1 VSEST
6 GGAAGPETGLA
17 GPPGPPA
24 TSIDIDTLVR
34 QIPTQYPFVLVD
46 RVLEHDPAGHM
57 VAIKN
62 VTGSEEFFLGHFPG
76 TPVMPGVLLME
87 SLAQTAGI
95 WLLKD
100 APDPRRLEVH
110 VVGIDDAKF
119 RRPAV
124 PGDQLRL
131 EVTILHRRGSLCRVK
146 GEVKTGEHRV
156 AEARLL
162 LQVETI
168 APPEVDP
175 TARVDPRAI
184 LGRGVRIGPFCVVG
198 PEVVL
203 GAGTTLESHV
213 VIDGD
218 TRVGRENHFFP
229 FCSVGL
235 VPQDLKYQ
243 GERSRVEIGDRNSIR
258 EFVTIHRG
266 TTGGGGVTR
275 IGSDNL
281 LMAYTHV
288 AHDCQVGHHVIFA
301 NGATLAGHV
310 EVADWVTVGAHSGI
324 HQFCRVGTHAFL
336 GGYTVATK
344 DVLPYSKTVGNRA
357 RIYGV
362 NTLGLVRRGFAPE
375 SIASIR
381 RAYRVLLQSKIT
393 TTEALARL
401 ESDPE
406 LSPEARTVVDFIR
419 SSPRGAILK
428 RATRQ
433 AQAEE

>member
-1 VSEST
+1 M
-6 GGAAGPETGLA
+6 
-17 GPPGPPA
+17 
-24 TSIDIDTLVR
+24 R

-46 RVLEHDPAGHM
+46 RVLEHDPKGRLLAL
-57 VAIKN
+57 KN

-76 TPVMPGVLLME
+76 APVMPGVLLME
-87 SLAQTAGI
+87 GLAQAAGI

-100 APDPRRLEVH
+100 APDPSRLVVH

-131 EVTILHRRGSLCRVK
+131 EVKILHRRGNLCRVK

-162 LQVETI
+162 LLVSTI
-168 APPEVDP
+168 EPPAVDP
-175 TARVDPRAI
+175 TAKVHPAAI
-184 LGRGVRIGPFCVVG
+184 LGAGVKIGPFCVVG

-203 GAGTTLESHV
+203 GAGTRLESHV
-213 VIDGD
+213 VIEGD
-218 TRVGRENHFFP
+218 TRVGRDNHFFP
-229 FCSVGL
+229 FCSIGL
-235 VPQDLKYQ
+235 APQDLKYH
-243 GERSRVEIGDRNSIR
+243 GELSRVEIGDRNSIR
-258 EFVTIHRG
+258 EFVTLHRG
-266 TTGGGGVTR
+266 TEGGGGVTR
-275 IGSDNL
+275 LGSDNL

-288 AHDCQVGHHVIFA
+288 AHDCQVGSHVIFA

-310 EVADWVTVGAHSGI
+310 EVADWATVGAHSGI

-375 SIASIR
+375 VIASIR
-381 RAYRVLLQSKIT
+381 KAYRVLLQSRLT

-401 ESDPE
+401 EADPD
-406 LSPEARTVVDFIR
+406 LAPEARTVVDFIR

-428 RATRQ
+428 RASQQ
-433 AQAEE
+433 AQADE